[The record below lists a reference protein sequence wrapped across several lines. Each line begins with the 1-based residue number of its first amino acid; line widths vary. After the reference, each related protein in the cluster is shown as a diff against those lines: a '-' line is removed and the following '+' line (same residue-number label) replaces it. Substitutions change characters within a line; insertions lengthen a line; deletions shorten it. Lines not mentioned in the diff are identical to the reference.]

1 MVANPFTPGFGTAPT
16 VMAGR
21 DDLLGDIQFALA
33 SGPRHPGFVSLLIGE
48 RGVGKTAVLMATR
61 DLAEQVGWRVCRVD
75 ALLPGA
81 DASAHDALTDQALD
95 LRDEIAPPARRS
107 LSEVR
112 AGPVGMRMA
121 PAAVEPRRSRRMQRA
136 FDELADLA
144 AGEGGPGVLM
154 IVDEFHNL
162 TPQDANVIA
171 STLQQVTKGSE
182 KPLALLGA
190 GLTYMTHTLL
200 THKGFTFFQ
209 RCKRHQIGNLSLCD
223 AKYAVA
229 APLGDAGIF
238 VDDKLLCRAAQ
249 ATNGFPFAVQSIGYH
264 LWEAAQTSGE
274 VTERDLGS
282 AIDAMRTDV
291 DQAAGIDWDRFS
303 PRLQDFLAA
312 MSQDAGPSRIADV
325 ASRIGATPNQANAL
339 RRRLIDAGAVAS
351 AGYGRIVF
359 SDQRLRDRAAAHRA
373 ETVVRT
379 RGGP

>member
-1 MVANPFTPGFGTAPT
+1 MANPFTPGFGTVPT

-48 RGVGKTAVLMATR
+48 RGVGKTAVLMSTR
-61 DLAEQVGWRVCRVD
+61 DRAEQVGWRICQVD
-75 ALLPGA
+75 ALLPEA
-81 DASAHDALTDQALD
+81 DASAQEALTEQALD
-95 LRDEIAPPARRS
+95 IRDEIAPPDRRNF
-107 LSEVR
+107 SEVR
-112 AGPVGMRMA
+112 AGAVGVRTV
-121 PAAVEPRRSRRMQRA
+121 PAAVEPRRTRRMQRA
-136 FDELADLA
+136 FDELADLV
-144 AGEGGPGVLM
+144 AGEGGAGVLM

-162 TPQDANVIA
+162 TPPEANVIA

-209 RCKRHQIGNLSLCD
+209 RCKRHRIGNLSLSD

-229 APLGDAGIF
+229 APLEDAGIF
-238 VDDKLLCRAAQ
+238 VDDILLSRAAQ

-291 DQAAGIDWDRFS
+291 DQAAGVDWDRFS

-312 MSQDAGPSRIADV
+312 MSQDAGISRIADV
-325 ASRIGATPNQANAL
+325 AARIGAKPNQANAL
-339 RRRLIDAGAVAS
+339 RKRLIDAGAVAS

-359 SDQRLRDRAAAHRA
+359 SDQRLRDLAAAYQA
-373 ETVVRT
+373 EIVVRT

>member
-1 MVANPFTPGFGTAPT
+1 MANPFTPGFGTVPT

-61 DLAEQVGWRVCRVD
+61 DRAEQVGWRVCQVD
-75 ALLPGA
+75 ALLPEA
-81 DASAHDALTDQALD
+81 DTSAQEALTEQALD
-95 LRDEIAPPARRS
+95 IRDEIAPPDRRNF
-107 LSEVR
+107 SEVR
-112 AGPVGMRMA
+112 AGPAGVRTV
-121 PAAVEPRRSRRMQRA
+121 PAAVEPRRTRRMQRA
-136 FDELADLA
+136 FDELADLV
-144 AGEGGPGVLM
+144 AGEGGAGVLM

-162 TPQDANVIA
+162 TPPEANVIA
-171 STLQQVTKGSE
+171 STVQQVTKGSE

-209 RCKRHQIGNLSLCD
+209 RCKRHRIGNLSLSD
-223 AKYAVA
+223 AKYAMA
-229 APLGDAGIF
+229 APLEDAGIF
-238 VDDKLLCRAAQ
+238 VDDILLSRAAQ

-264 LWEAAQTSGE
+264 LWEAAQTSDE
-274 VTERDLGS
+274 VTERDLTS

-291 DQAAGIDWDRFS
+291 DQAAGVDWDRFS

-312 MSQDAGPSRIADV
+312 MSQDAGTSRIADV
-325 ASRIGATPNQANAL
+325 AARIGAKPNQANAL
-339 RRRLIDAGAVAS
+339 RKRLIDAGAVAS

-359 SDQRLRDRAAAHRA
+359 SDQRLRDLAAAYQA
-373 ETVVRT
+373 EIVVRA
-379 RGGP
+379 RVVP

>member
-1 MVANPFTPGFGTAPT
+1 MANPFTPGFGTVPT

-48 RGVGKTAVLMATR
+48 RGVGKTAVLMATHDR
-61 DLAEQVGWRVCRVD
+61 AEQVGWRVCQVD

-81 DASAHDALTDQALD
+81 DASAQEALTEQALD
-95 LRDEIAPPARRS
+95 IRDEITPPDRRNF
-107 LSEVR
+107 SEVR
-112 AGPVGMRMA
+112 GGPVGVRTV
-121 PAAVEPRRSRRMQRA
+121 PAAAEPRRSRRMQRA
-136 FDELADLA
+136 FDELTDLVADK
-144 AGEGGPGVLM
+144 GGAGVLM

-162 TPQDANVIA
+162 TPPEANVIA
-171 STLQQVTKGSE
+171 SALQQVTKGSE

-209 RCKRHQIGNLSLCD
+209 RCKRHRIGNLSLSD
-223 AKYAVA
+223 AKYAMA
-229 APLGDAGIF
+229 APLEDAGIF
-238 VDDKLLCRAAQ
+238 VDDILLSRAAQ

-274 VTERDLGS
+274 VTERDLTF
-282 AIDAMRTDV
+282 AINAMRTDV
-291 DQAAGIDWDRFS
+291 DQAAGVDWDRFS

-312 MSQDAGPSRIADV
+312 MSQDAGISKIADV
-325 ASRIGATPNQANAL
+325 ASRIGAKPNQANAL
-339 RRRLIDAGAVAS
+339 RKRLIDAGAVAS

-359 SDQRLRDRAAAHRA
+359 SDQRLRDLAAAYQA
-373 ETVVRT
+373 ETVVRA

>member
-1 MVANPFTPGFGTAPT
+1 MANPFTPGFGTAPT

-61 DLAEQVGWRVCRVD
+61 ERAEQVGWRVCRVD
-75 ALLPGA
+75 ALLPEA
-81 DASAHDALTDQALD
+81 DASAQEALTEQALD
-95 LRDEIAPPARRS
+95 IRDEIAPPARGS

-112 AGPVGMRMA
+112 AGPVGVRVA
-121 PAAVEPRRSRRMQRA
+121 PASAEPRRSRRMQRA
-136 FDELADLA
+136 FDELTDLV
-144 AGEGGPGVLM
+144 AGEGGAGVLM

-162 TPQDANVIA
+162 TPQEANVIA

-229 APLGDAGIF
+229 TPLGDAGIF

-249 ATNGFPFAVQSIGYH
+249 ATSGFPFAVQSIGYH

-291 DQAAGIDWDRFS
+291 DQAAGIDWDGFS

-312 MSQDAGPSRIADV
+312 MSQDAGASRIADV

-339 RRRLIDAGAVAS
+339 RRRLIDAGALAS

-359 SDQRLRDRAAAHRA
+359 SDQRLRDRAAAHQA
-373 ETVVRT
+373 ETIVRD